1 MYWFATVLVLFN
13 ATNVKPTRIARATII
28 LNQSAAVVIS
38 IIQEAILSE
47 VARTP
52 IRVCITIAQATVIV
66 AIHQCVAVL
75 TNVSTRVVQDVQK
88 IQTAIQAEAMS
99 VARRHFLPIKLCVL
113 RIVLTKLAT
122 RTTTVLGMESVADR
136 ESVLTQVVATS
147 VSRIQSVV
155 QINIVAGRQTQLRP
169 GAGERLVV
177 LKLVLASYV
186 ARARTAAQP
195 MNAVFLTNVLIR
207 VARDVQQTQTAVP
220 DSIVVRKNSGMS

>member
-47 VARTP
+47 VART

-99 VARRHFLPIKLCVL
+99 VARRHFLPIKLCAL

-122 RTTTVLGMESVADR
+122 QTTTVLGMESVADR

-147 VSRIQSVV
+147 VSRIRNVV

-186 ARARTAAQP
+186 ARARTAGKP

>member
-1 MYWFATVLVLFN
+1 MLVLFN
-13 ATNVKPTRIARATII
+13 ATNVKRTRIARATII

-47 VARTP
+47 VARTAA

-155 QINIVAGRQTQLRP
+155 QINIVAGRQTQ
-169 GAGERLVV
+169 AGERLVV

-186 ARARTAAQP
+186 ARARTAGQP

>member
-1 MYWFATVLVLFN
+1 
-13 ATNVKPTRIARATII
+13 
-28 LNQSAAVVIS
+28 
-38 IIQEAILSE
+38 
-47 VARTP
+47 
-52 IRVCITIAQATVIV
+52 
-66 AIHQCVAVL
+66 
-75 TNVSTRVVQDVQK
+75 
-88 IQTAIQAEAMS
+88 
-99 VARRHFLPIKLCVL
+99 
-113 RIVLTKLAT
+113 
-122 RTTTVLGMESVADR
+122 MESVADR

-169 GAGERLVV
+169 GAGKRLVV

-186 ARARTAAQP
+186 ARARTAGQP